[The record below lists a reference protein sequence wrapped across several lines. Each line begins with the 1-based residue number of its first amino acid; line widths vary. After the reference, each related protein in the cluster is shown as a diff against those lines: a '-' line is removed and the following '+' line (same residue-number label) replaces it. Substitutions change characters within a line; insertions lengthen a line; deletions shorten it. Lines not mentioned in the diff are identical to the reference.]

1 MLHDTS
7 VSAKDLMTTR
17 LRTVKGRDRVFDST
31 KMLLKYGISGAP
43 VVDDHYR
50 LIGMLSEKDCIQAFV
65 NAIHHGLPPSF
76 VEDVMSKD
84 VVSVGPGTGILQVAH
99 LFLRKRLR
107 RIPVVDADGV
117 LLGQVSRRD
126 LLKRAV
132 SIFEGAKTREAALL
146 YLSALER
153 SPPV

>member
-1 MLHDTS
+1 
-7 VSAKDLMTTR
+7 
-17 LRTVKGRDRVFDST
+17 
-31 KMLLKYGISGAP
+31 
-43 VVDDHYR
+43 
-50 LIGMLSEKDCIQAFV
+50 
-65 NAIHHGLPPSF
+65 
-76 VEDVMSKD
+76 MSKD

-117 LLGQVSRRD
+117 LLGQVRRRD